1 MDSYE
6 RKEVLGLE
14 GSNEQMNHLVRK
26 AIRGNAEAYGQLIE
40 YYKEYLYKTAFL
52 LVNNQEQALD
62 LVGETILKGFR
73 FVHKV
78 KKPEYFKT
86 WLTKILI
93 NAAHDCYRKYPQ
105 MEDFDALTGMEAADP
120 GAGLSMEEKMD
131 LNHAVSLLPDKY
143 RTVIILKYFDE
154 MTIRE
159 IAFAMGI
166 PEGSVKAYL
175 HRAKE
180 ELRKRMAF

>member
-1 MDSYE
+1 
-6 RKEVLGLE
+6 
-14 GSNEQMNHLVRK
+14 
-26 AIRGNAEAYGQLIE
+26 
-40 YYKEYLYKTAFL
+40 
-52 LVNNQEQALD
+52 
-62 LVGETILKGFR
+62 
-73 FVHKV
+73 
-78 KKPEYFKT
+78 
-86 WLTKILI
+86 
-93 NAAHDCYRKYPQ
+93 
-105 MEDFDALTGMEAADP
+105 
-120 GAGLSMEEKMD
+120 MD

-180 ELRKRMAF
+180 ELRKRIAF

>member
-1 MDSYE
+1 
-6 RKEVLGLE
+6 
-14 GSNEQMNHLVRK
+14 
-26 AIRGNAEAYGQLIE
+26 
-40 YYKEYLYKTAFL
+40 
-52 LVNNQEQALD
+52 
-62 LVGETILKGFR
+62 
-73 FVHKV
+73 
-78 KKPEYFKT
+78 
-86 WLTKILI
+86 
-93 NAAHDCYRKYPQ
+93 

-180 ELRKRMAF
+180 ELRKRIAF